1 MTTKLPYADFLLDHY
16 HHPRNR
22 GKLNNPNFT
31 FHILNPSCGDQVTL
45 EGTIHDE
52 IITQCYFE
60 GKGCVIS
67 LAAAS
72 ILTTLAVGKT
82 MNEVKNLQPQD
93 LLKIMQVTLGPTRLR
108 CALLPLEALHTALHN
123 YTTKGSSHA

>member
-22 GKLNNPNFT
+22 GLLPNPHFT
-31 FHILNPSCGDQVTL
+31 SHLLNPSCGDQVTI
-45 EGTIHDE
+45 EGFIE
-52 IITQCYFE
+52 NSIITECHFE

-72 ILTTLAVGKT
+72 ILTTLITGKT
-82 MNEVKNLQPQD
+82 IDEAKKLQPQN
-93 LLKIMQVTLGPTRLR
+93 LLDSMQISLGPTRLR
-108 CALLPLEALHTALHN
+108 CALLPLEALHTALNN
-123 YTTKGSSHA
+123 YALKV